1 MTADQQLKP
10 YEKID
15 LGNKKDQLQV
25 FEESVLEHQG
35 RSSAEDSS
43 VAPLPESYPY
53 RTRMSRRVYE
63 REKKSCKSNCSKCK
77 AG

>member
-25 FEESVLEHQG
+25 FENLVLEHQG
-35 RSSAEDSS
+35 RSSAEDIQRG
-43 VAPLPESYPY
+43 AAAQNMPPHPHEPA
-53 RTRMSRRVYE
+53 RDE
-63 REKKSCKSNCSKCK
+63 REKKKLQIESLKVQ

>member
-43 VAPLPESYPY
+43 VAPLPDNYP
-53 RTRMSRRVYE
+53 
-63 REKKSCKSNCSKCK
+63 
-77 AG
+77 